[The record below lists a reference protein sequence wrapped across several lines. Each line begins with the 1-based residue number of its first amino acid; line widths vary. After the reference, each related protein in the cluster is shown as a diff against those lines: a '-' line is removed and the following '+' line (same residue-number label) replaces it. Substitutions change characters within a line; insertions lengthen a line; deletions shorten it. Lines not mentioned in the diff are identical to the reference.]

1 MKTKTFILGAI
12 LGAIGLAPIHA
23 DAPAPPKPES
33 RVSVVFVNPE
43 SFTDVKRD
51 SFGGNSPELLDQI
64 RKFMI
69 ATGER
74 CIPAG
79 VHLEIKVTDVD
90 LAGEFEPQRG
100 PQFADVRIVRDIY
113 PPRFKLQFA
122 LTDAKGTIVSSG
134 QRNITD
140 PAFQMRTVWPADDP
154 LRYEKDILRDWFR
167 SEFRAVNAA
176 GK

>member
-1 MKTKTFILGAI
+1 MKTKTSILGAI

-23 DAPAPPKPES
+23 AAPATPKPES
-33 RVSVVFVNPE
+33 RVVVVFVNPE
-43 SFTDVKRD
+43 SFRDVKRD
-51 SFGGNSPELLDQI
+51 NFGDNSPELLDQI
-64 RKFMI
+64 QKFMI
-69 ATGER
+69 TTGER
-74 CIPAG
+74 SIPAG

-100 PQFADVRIVRDIY
+100 PQFGDVRIIRDIY
-113 PPRFKLQFA
+113 PPRFKLQFT
-122 LTDAKGTIVSSG
+122 LTDAKGAIISSG

-140 PAFQMRTVWPADDP
+140 PDFQTRTMWPADDP

-176 GK
+176 SK